1 MPNIAVTSKET
12 QQLLLSADT
21 NTVTLSENSV
31 VKIHTAIEDVASITR
46 EGNAA
51 IVNLKNGEKVVIE
64 SYFDDPLDSH
74 HIVFDNGEQLYWA
87 EFANASGEILPTIK
101 YHFIETI
108 SPLLY
113 ADTHAALM
121 PWVIG
126 AVAAGATIAAVGSD
140 SDSASSNTPVD
151 STAAEQLVIAA
162 EEAQQAAEDLLS
174 QAQEDGLIT
183 SEEQAQLQDA
193 ADAAAEAKETAQDA
207 VTALPESADKEELQ
221 DRLDNLEGIGVPP
234 VTDADGNGKD
244 DAVEAAEALVTDAEN
259 AHQAA
264 EDVIA
269 GAQEDGLI
277 SPAEQQAIQDAVDAA
292 TEAEQ
297 TAQDA
302 VTALAES
309 TDKDGLQDRLDALTD
324 LEVPAVNDQDGNGID
339 DATDSLI
346 ADAEAAVAAAEA
358 AYAEAEQAIAD
369 ADTDGNGLIT
379 PAEQAVAQ
387 AAIDEAA
394 ELKAIAQNAVNALP
408 AEVQVEKDGLQERVD
423 ALTGLLAPV
432 VTDADGDGVIDDLNG
447 LIASAEA
454 AVAAAEAAYAEAE
467 QAIADADTDG
477 NGLITPAEQ
486 AVAQA
491 AIDEAAELKAIAQ
504 NAVNA
509 LPAEVQ
515 VEKDGLQ
522 GRLDDLI
529 PLTAPAVT
537 DADGNGIDDAFEA
550 AEALVTDAEN
560 AHQAAEDV
568 IAGAQEDGLISPAE
582 QQAIQDA
589 VDAATEAE
597 QTAQDAVTALAES
610 TDKDGLQ
617 DRLDA
622 LTDLEVP
629 AVNDQDGNGIDDATD
644 SLIAD
649 AEAAVAA
656 AEAAYAEAEQAIAD
670 ADTDGNGLITPA
682 EQAVAQAAIDEAAE
696 LKAIAQNAVNA
707 LPAEVQVEKD
717 GLQGRLNDL
726 VDITL
731 PAVNDENEDGVD
743 DAVAALEEATEAVE
757 AAEAAYAEA
766 EQALA
771 DAESDGLITPT
782 ELAELTQA
790 RDDALTAKEDAQA
803 KVDALPEGA
812 DKDALDARLDDLVD
826 ITLPAVNDE
835 NEDGVDDAV
844 AALEEATEAVEA
856 AEAAYAEAE
865 QALADAESDGL
876 ITPTELAEL
885 TQARDDALTAKED
898 AQAKVDALPEG
909 ADKDALDARLDD
921 LVDITLPTVNDENED
936 GVADEYEQVLA
947 DAEAAVE
954 AAEAAYAAAEQALID
969 ANANGLITPTELTA
983 LTQARDDALAAKTE
997 AQTKVTALPEAVQA
1011 EKDALQGRLNDLVD
1025 ITLPTVNDQNEN
1037 DISDDID
1044 TLLAGVEALIE
1055 SAEEAYT
1062 TAEED
1067 LADALQDGTVT
1078 QAEAD
1083 RLQESLEA
1091 AQAAKTLAQQALD
1104 NIDQTSDAIEAAKAL
1119 LQERIDDLVDIEVPE
1134 PFATAN
1140 NDVQLVLDI
1149 TPTVD
1154 VNETPTELNST
1165 GFTVGSV
1172 GLGPVL
1178 NVSVL
1183 ESVFSSSVSLS
1194 VEEGTERDISF
1205 YADAGGVTVGTMNL
1219 FMYKLNESTGEY
1231 ELKEKIDNWYLVVL
1245 GGVSET
1251 ISRSLDEG
1259 EWLIVLGN
1267 GQGLSAV
1274 TGYTL
1279 RFESD
1284 AVRDFNNPEAVTGTI
1299 NGNVITDQDY
1309 QNGTDV
1315 VPEGSKI
1322 SGVTHGEN
1330 TINQFTDGI
1339 ATIKGEYGTLT
1350 ISENGQYT
1358 YTVDPLFRDYGEVDR
1373 FVYEVTAPNGE
1384 KRTAE
1389 LNIELVR
1396 VATDE
1401 NAIIDNTVLLDVTPD
1416 LTETT
1421 GEALGISNAVALN
1434 LLDLGIAGDVLSA
1447 SVIGKEG
1454 VMDFTVEDGT
1464 FQEMTFTGSAGGV
1477 TLLSTFSL
1485 VIYRLDENTEQLVQ
1499 VHEIPNFVQ
1508 VIIGGGVSTPVTLS
1522 FGEGTYVGII
1532 KQTSGVNVIGGA
1544 SAQVTDVNIYDYANP
1559 EMITGSVQGDATPIT
1574 TDKLILVNN
1583 TDVVEGEALV
1593 VQGQYGSLNINTDGT
1608 YTYNVTVPQSTVG
1621 WTPPYGEIDRFEVV
1635 VERADGTTYIEVLNI
1650 KIDTNTVANDAEVVD
1665 VQAANYSTLNESVES
1680 GIIGSAS
1687 RTLEFKVEEGSYIS
1701 SLDLQGNITRTLT
1714 NDNPSMSVV
1723 INKVTT
1729 QLVNGVEQ
1737 QVLEQV
1743 YTGNVSITW
1752 PAGTIL
1758 NPSTSTT
1765 YASEIILDDGKVL
1778 DAGDYVISIN
1788 TTSSTFN
1795 SVNVSSASITGIMVN
1810 NITPTDTPLLEGD
1823 LFENDT
1829 AIDQIDI
1836 LKIGSKELYVND
1848 PAKGGQ
1854 EFTVQGKHGV
1864 LTVFKDGTYE
1874 YQPSGLSGGLETF
1887 TYTTVSKAG
1896 TSQSATLEINV
1907 SMTLTGSDEAD
1918 TVQASASIDTFTLG
1932 EGADTVLYDVLNQAQ
1947 HTESPDIWTDF
1958 NQAEGDRVDI
1968 SALLK
1973 DQNVTSSNIGEFVT
1987 IKQDGANTVISVDTD
2002 GAKTKYNP
2010 TELIVLQNTD
2020 SSLYAIDDL
2029 LKYNQI

>member
-1 MPNIAVTSKET
+1 
-12 QQLLLSADT
+12 
-21 NTVTLSENSV
+21 
-31 VKIHTAIEDVASITR
+31 
-46 EGNAA
+46 
-51 IVNLKNGEKVVIE
+51 
-64 SYFDDPLDSH
+64 
-74 HIVFDNGEQLYWA
+74 
-87 EFANASGEILPTIK
+87 
-101 YHFIETI
+101 
-108 SPLLY
+108 
-113 ADTHAALM
+113 
-121 PWVIG
+121 
-126 AVAAGATIAAVGSD
+126 
-140 SDSASSNTPVD
+140 
-151 STAAEQLVIAA
+151 
-162 EEAQQAAEDLLS
+162 
-174 QAQEDGLIT
+174 
-183 SEEQAQLQDA
+183 
-193 ADAAAEAKETAQDA
+193 
-207 VTALPESADKEELQ
+207 
-221 DRLDNLEGIGVPP
+221 
-234 VTDADGNGKD
+234 
-244 DAVEAAEALVTDAEN
+244 
-259 AHQAA
+259 
-264 EDVIA
+264 
-269 GAQEDGLI
+269 
-277 SPAEQQAIQDAVDAA
+277 
-292 TEAEQ
+292 
-297 TAQDA
+297 
-302 VTALAES
+302 
-309 TDKDGLQDRLDALTD
+309 
-324 LEVPAVNDQDGNGID
+324 
-339 DATDSLI
+339 
-346 ADAEAAVAAAEA
+346 
-358 AYAEAEQAIAD
+358 
-369 ADTDGNGLIT
+369 
-379 PAEQAVAQ
+379 
-387 AAIDEAA
+387 
-394 ELKAIAQNAVNALP
+394 
-408 AEVQVEKDGLQERVD
+408 
-423 ALTGLLAPV
+423 
-432 VTDADGDGVIDDLNG
+432 
-447 LIASAEA
+447 
-454 AVAAAEAAYAEAE
+454 
-467 QAIADADTDG
+467 
-477 NGLITPAEQ
+477 
-486 AVAQA
+486 
-491 AIDEAAELKAIAQ
+491 
-504 NAVNA
+504 
-509 LPAEVQ
+509 
-515 VEKDGLQ
+515 
-522 GRLDDLI
+522 
-529 PLTAPAVT
+529 
-537 DADGNGIDDAFEA
+537 
-550 AEALVTDAEN
+550 
-560 AHQAAEDV
+560 
-568 IAGAQEDGLISPAE
+568 
-582 QQAIQDA
+582 
-589 VDAATEAE
+589 
-597 QTAQDAVTALAES
+597 
-610 TDKDGLQ
+610 
-617 DRLDA
+617 
-622 LTDLEVP
+622 
-629 AVNDQDGNGIDDATD
+629 
-644 SLIAD
+644 
-649 AEAAVAA
+649 
-656 AEAAYAEAEQAIAD
+656 
-670 ADTDGNGLITPA
+670 
-682 EQAVAQAAIDEAAE
+682 
-696 LKAIAQNAVNA
+696 
-707 LPAEVQVEKD
+707 
-717 GLQGRLNDL
+717 
-726 VDITL
+726 
-731 PAVNDENEDGVD
+731 
-743 DAVAALEEATEAVE
+743 
-757 AAEAAYAEA
+757 
-766 EQALA
+766 
-771 DAESDGLITPT
+771 
-782 ELAELTQA
+782 
-790 RDDALTAKEDAQA
+790 
-803 KVDALPEGA
+803 
-812 DKDALDARLDDLVD
+812 
-826 ITLPAVNDE
+826 
-835 NEDGVDDAV
+835 
-844 AALEEATEAVEA
+844 
-856 AEAAYAEAE
+856 
-865 QALADAESDGL
+865 
-876 ITPTELAEL
+876 
-885 TQARDDALTAKED
+885 
-898 AQAKVDALPEG
+898 
-909 ADKDALDARLDD
+909 
-921 LVDITLPTVNDENED
+921 
-936 GVADEYEQVLA
+936 DEYEQVLA
-947 DAEAAVE
+947 DAEASVE

-1011 EKDALQGRLNDLVD
+1011 AKDALQGRLNDLVD

-1083 RLQESLEA
+1083 KLQESLEA

-1178 NVSVL
+1178 NASVL

-1205 YADAGGVTVGTMNL
+1205 YADAGGLTAGTMNL

-1267 GQGLSAV
+1267 GQGLSAA

-1322 SGVTHGEN
+1322 SGVIHGED

-1421 GEALGISNAVALN
+1421 GEELGISNAVALN

-1447 SVIGKEG
+1447 SVIGTEG

-1477 TLLSTFSL
+1477 TILSTFSL

-1508 VIIGGGVSTPVTLS
+1508 VLIGGGVSTPVTLS

-1559 EMITGSVQGDATPIT
+1559 ETITGSVQGDATPIT

-1650 KIDTNTVANDAEVVD
+1650 KIDTNTVANDAEVVE

-1788 TTSSTFN
+1788 TTSGTFN

-1918 TVQASASIDTFTLG
+1918 TAQASASIDTFTLG